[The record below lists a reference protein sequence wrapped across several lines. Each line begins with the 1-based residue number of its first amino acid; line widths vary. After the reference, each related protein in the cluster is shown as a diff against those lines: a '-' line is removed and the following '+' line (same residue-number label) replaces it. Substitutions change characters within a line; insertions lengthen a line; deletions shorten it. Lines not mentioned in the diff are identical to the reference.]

1 MRGCRAL
8 ANHSIKQNIRG
19 MGAYSR
25 GTMRRRS
32 TNILIFALMLALAA
46 CSRKRS
52 PRPRHSASR
61 APVATP
67 ATPTPTAAPVTPT
80 AEQPPAETPTAL
92 AVSRVG
98 VFVGTSSG
106 NVEKRPLGSGASAPL
121 SAEDASH
128 IIAKGDHVVALSAA
142 LNGSLL
148 AVTHSFRGVRS
159 VWLYDQATLA
169 VRGQLPGADGSRRLM
184 LSADGRLLMAYGASI
199 TLWGTANSAK
209 LADVAAEDPE
219 EVRMN
224 AAGTLLAIKQQSNPA
239 FERPMK
245 GGGHEWIMPSSDISV
260 MQRDGTIVQRATELY
275 HVPDYALSPDGR
287 LLIIGNT
294 AGGID
299 VLGRG
304 VAPKKSAKLGAKR
317 LAVSHD
323 SKRAAVAR
331 REGRVLLVDLL
342 NPSKTS
348 TLPSSG
354 EPRQMAF
361 AAGDRALY
369 VMTEAGVEVLPIP

>member
-8 ANHSIKQNIRG
+8 ANHSIKQIIHG

-80 AEQPPAETPTAL
+80 AKQPPAETPTAL

-128 IIAKGDHVVALSAA
+128 IIARGENVVALSAA

-148 AVTHSFRGVRS
+148 AVTHGFRGVRS

-169 VRGQLPGADGSRRLM
+169 VRGQLPAADGSRRLM
-184 LSADGRLLMAYGASI
+184 LSADGKVLMAYGANI
-199 TLWGTANSAK
+199 TLWSTANSTK
-209 LADVAAEDPE
+209 LAEVAAKHPQD
-219 EVRMN
+219 VRMN
-224 AAGTLLAIKQQSNPA
+224 AAGTLLAIKQRQGKLP

-245 GGGHEWIMPSSDISV
+245 GGGYEWIVPSADISV
-260 MQRDGTIVQRATELY
+260 VQRDGTVVQRATELY
-275 HVPDYALSPDGR
+275 SVADYALSPDGR
-287 LLIIGNT
+287 LLIIGR
-294 AGGID
+294 ADRID
-299 VLGRG
+299 ILGRG
-304 VAPKKSAKLGAKR
+304 VAPKKSAKLG
-317 LAVSHD
+317 LESLTVSHD
-323 SKRAAVAR
+323 SKRAAVR
-331 REGRVLLVDLL
+331 THDSTLLLVDLL
-342 NPSKTS
+342 SPSKTS
-348 TLPSSG
+348 TLPSPG
-354 EPRQMAF
+354 VPRQMAF
-361 AAGDRALY
+361 AADDRTLY